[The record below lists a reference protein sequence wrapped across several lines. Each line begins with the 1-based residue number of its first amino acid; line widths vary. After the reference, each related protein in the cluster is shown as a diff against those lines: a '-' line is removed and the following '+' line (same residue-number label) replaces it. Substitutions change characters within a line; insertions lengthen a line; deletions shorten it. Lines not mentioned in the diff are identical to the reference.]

1 MRYRYLF
8 PTSVQR
14 PSGLKILPWRLG
26 VRSLFLRL
34 GVRSFFLRFGV
45 RSLFLRLSVWSLF
58 FSPWRGDYFRVTV
71 VLTLP
76 AFLSARAITPSI
88 PFVLVI
94 SGPIFHRMN
103 PPEVRGLVIDST
115 ESCVAISLAG
125 Q

>member
-58 FSPWRGDYFRVTV
+58 FSPWRGDYFRVTA
-71 VLTLP
+71 VLV
-76 AFLSARAITPSI
+76 FLSARTITPSI

-94 SGPIFHRMN
+94 SGPIFQRMN
-103 PPEVRGLVIDST
+103 PPEVRGLVIAST